1 MLGGAG
7 QGGDGGSGG
16 GGGEGGVGVGDGGP
30 GGAGGAGG
38 AGGPGVLRPA
48 VVLVPGFGSRLPS
61 PTAFSSQYRL
71 YLPCSVRQECRETH
85 RGRYAHM
92 YDQLQQSAAC
102 EQAAQHAAGETA
114 CTFLSSFP
122 L

>member
-1 MLGGAG
+1 M
-7 QGGDGGSGG
+7 S
-16 GGGEGGVGVGDGGP
+16 
-30 GGAGGAGG
+30 
-38 AGGPGVLRPA
+38 PA

-61 PTAFSSQYRL
+61 PTAFNSQYRL
-71 YLPCSVRQECRETH
+71 YLQCTKRQREATMQ
-85 RGRYAHM
+85 RDPQGRYAHM